1 MVWLSGFLWHKLQ
14 AETLNKILL
23 SQFIAI
29 PISVLQ
35 MMHIIHNV
43 QTYAPKEKM
52 VESS

>member
-1 MVWLSGFLWHKLQ
+1 MTQTAGRDSEQNLV
-14 AETLNKILL
+14 